1 MCNLKQISNDH
12 HPLAKTI
19 MDYAC
24 HFFAFTQLKV
34 NEQLLNGHL
43 KSHRRLFAKE

>member
-19 MDYAC
+19 MDSTR
-24 HFFAFTQLKV
+24 HFLTFTQLEV
-34 NEQLLNGHL
+34 NEKLLNGHR